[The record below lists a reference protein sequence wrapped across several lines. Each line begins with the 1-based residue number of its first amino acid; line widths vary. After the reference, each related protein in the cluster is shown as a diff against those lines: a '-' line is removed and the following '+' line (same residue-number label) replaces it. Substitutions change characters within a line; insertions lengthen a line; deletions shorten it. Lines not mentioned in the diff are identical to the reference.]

1 LSNFFGKKDHIVTET
16 PHFELKSEET
26 SFHVQVSKEQ
36 VYISLFSGRLLGQY
50 FRGKALLE
58 LGKRVHGVDQSETFS
73 DRIENLTQQLQLQA
87 EPRERVSR
95 RSSQKQRLR
104 IRACTRAVKANGAG
118 LLLRILTDG
127 EGVCNSEELN
137 LGEDVKAE
145 VEVQLLCLDQLYQKG
160 LLHFAVMVD
169 GPPCLRISGS
179 DLEIPKPGAVKLLE
193 IDADTGQILPGK

>member
-1 LSNFFGKKDHIVTET
+1 MTET
-16 PHFELKSEET
+16 PHFELKFEET
-26 SFHVQVSKEQ
+26 SFHVQVSKELG
-36 VYISLFSGRLLGQY
+36 YKSLFSGRLLGQS

-58 LGKRVHGVDQSETFS
+58 LGETVHGVDQSDTFS
-73 DRIENLTQQLQLQA
+73 DRIENLTQQLQLQV

-104 IRACTRAVKANGAG
+104 TRACTRAVKANGAG
-118 LLLRILTDG
+118 LLLRILMDG
-127 EGVCNSEELN
+127 EGVRISEEVN

-145 VEVQLLCLDQLYQKG
+145 VEVQLLALDRAYQKG

-169 GPPCLRISGS
+169 GPPGLRISGS
-179 DLEIPKPGAVKLLE
+179 NLEIPKPGAVKLFE

>member
-1 LSNFFGKKDHIVTET
+1 MTET

-26 SFHVQVSKEQ
+26 SFHVQVSKELG
-36 VYISLFSGRLLGQY
+36 YKSLFSGRLLGQS

-58 LGKRVHGVDQSETFS
+58 LGETVHGVDQSDTFS

-104 IRACTRAVKANGAG
+104 TRACTRAVKANDAG
-118 LLLRILTDG
+118 LLIRILTDG
-127 EGVCNSEELN
+127 EGVRISEEVK

-145 VEVQLLCLDQLYQKG
+145 VEVKLLAQDRLYQKG
-160 LLHFAVMVD
+160 LLHFAVMID
-169 GPPCLRISGS
+169 GPPGLRISGS